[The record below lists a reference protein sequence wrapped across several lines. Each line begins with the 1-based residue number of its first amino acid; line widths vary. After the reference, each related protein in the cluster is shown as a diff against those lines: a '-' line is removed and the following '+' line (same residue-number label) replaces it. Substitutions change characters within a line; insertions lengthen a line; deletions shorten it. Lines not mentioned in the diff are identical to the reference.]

1 MDNSVIKTIEK
12 NEFYHCVRY
21 ELVGTN
27 MQFTRHIDDN
37 FGNTVEVSDLEA
49 YLSGEDDYMQVL
61 DESRFFEES
70 GGFDMGTE
78 NLSVEDLIKIEFK
91 FLIDID
97 RSDRAA
103 QKGELKNMK
112 PVSFADI
119 AYTNF
124 N

>member
-1 MDNSVIKTIEK
+1 MEKSVIKTIEK

-21 ELVGTN
+21 DLIGTN
-27 MQFTRHIDDN
+27 MQFTRHIDPN

-61 DESRFFEES
+61 DDNEFLSEF
-70 GGFDMGTE
+70 GGFSTDE
-78 NLSVEDLIKIEFK
+78 NNTSIEDLIKNEYK
-91 FLIDID
+91 FLIDIE
-97 RSDRAA
+97 RSDRRA
-103 QKGELKNMK
+103 QKDEVKNMK
-112 PVSFADI
+112 PISFADI